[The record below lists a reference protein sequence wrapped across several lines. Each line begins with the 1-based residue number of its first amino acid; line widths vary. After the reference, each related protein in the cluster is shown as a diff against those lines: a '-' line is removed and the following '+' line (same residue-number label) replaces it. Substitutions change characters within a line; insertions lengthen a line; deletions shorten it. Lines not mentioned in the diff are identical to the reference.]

1 MPDAASTVLIV
12 DDNADHAELLRVAGM
27 RVAPAVSFQA
37 VVDGQQALDYLTG
50 KEPFHDRALHPYPSL
65 VLLDLMMPRLDGFG
79 VLARLQGRQWA
90 NRVPIV
96 VLTTSSNPVDE
107 ARAMALGADGFHSKP
122 TGVDRVGALLRQIVA
137 RWLR

>member
-1 MPDAASTVLIV
+1 MPDPDSTVLIV
-12 DDNADHAELLRVAGM
+12 DDNPDHAELLRVAGK
-27 RVAPAVSFQA
+27 RVVPGVSFQA
-37 VVDGQQALDYLTG
+37 VVDGQEALDYLAG
-50 KEPFHDRALHPYPSL
+50 EAPFDDRAQHPYPSL

-79 VLARLQGRQWA
+79 VLARLQGRQWV

-122 TGVDRVGALLRQIVA
+122 TGVDRVGALLEEIVG

>member
-1 MPDAASTVLIV
+1 MPDPDSTVLIV
-12 DDNADHAELLRVAGM
+12 DDNPDHAELLRVAGM
-27 RVAPAVSFQA
+27 RVAPDLSFQA
-37 VVDGQQALDYLTG
+37 VVDGQEALDYLG
-50 KEPFHDRALHPYPSL
+50 GEAPFDDRVQHPYPSL

-79 VLARLQGRQWA
+79 VLAHLQGRQWV

-122 TGVDRVGALLRQIVA
+122 TGVDRVGALLEEIVG